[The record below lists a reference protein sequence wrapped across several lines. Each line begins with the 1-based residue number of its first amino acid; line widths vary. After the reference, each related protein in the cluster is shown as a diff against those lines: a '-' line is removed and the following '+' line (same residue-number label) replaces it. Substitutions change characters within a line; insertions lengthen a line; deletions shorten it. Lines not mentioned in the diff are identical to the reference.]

1 MSKFTAGKISSKIVQ
16 LAVGPEDESEPV
28 KEKLKNIKIILTF
41 PLLGGNSIIVEKKFR
56 IQFDTVGKIML

>member
-1 MSKFTAGKISSKIVQ
+1 MSKFTAGKISIKIVQ

-41 PLLGGNSIIVEKKFR
+41 PLLGATALLLRKNLESNLILSEK
-56 IQFDTVGKIML
+56 

>member
-16 LAVGPEDESEPV
+16 LAVGPKDESEPV

-41 PLLGGNSIIVEKKFR
+41 PLLGAAALLLRKNLESNLILSEK
-56 IQFDTVGKIML
+56 